1 MLTHIFFLKDL
12 WNVLS
17 LVFNGIIIRHLSF
30 PWHIGNVFLFFVLY
44 HCSLIRHVLDSR
56 FPFNGCLGHCCNWRN
71 RCDHRLNWDR
81 CHQWLS
87 NNRLGSNELL
97 HWSSH
102 KWLSGHRSGDVSRAC
117 RVNGRNERLSH
128 RRRNEW
134 CTLPWVSS
142 KSSNRREWW
151 PYRLRKALRL

>member
-1 MLTHIFFLKDL
+1 MNNLFLNWVVFDSLLVPVNGNILHIFFLKDL

-81 CHQWLS
+81 CH
-87 NNRLGSNELL
+87 
-97 HWSSH
+97 
-102 KWLSGHRSGDVSRAC
+102 
-117 RVNGRNERLSH
+117 
-128 RRRNEW
+128 
-134 CTLPWVSS
+134 
-142 KSSNRREWW
+142 
-151 PYRLRKALRL
+151 